1 MILLQLCATDGV
13 DDRCE
18 VGGNSSVLGWM
29 LNSWFFLLTMF
40 WYGTLGDKVAMRI
53 EFHPSELSE

>member
-1 MILLQLCATDGV
+1 MIMLQLCATDGV

-29 LNSWFFLLTMF
+29 LNSWFFFVNHVLVWNF
-40 WYGTLGDKVAMRI
+40 GG
-53 EFHPSELSE
+53 

>member
-1 MILLQLCATDGV
+1 MIMLQLCATDGV

-29 LNSWFFLLTMF
+29 LNSWFFF
-40 WYGTLGDKVAMRI
+40 C
-53 EFHPSELSE
+53 